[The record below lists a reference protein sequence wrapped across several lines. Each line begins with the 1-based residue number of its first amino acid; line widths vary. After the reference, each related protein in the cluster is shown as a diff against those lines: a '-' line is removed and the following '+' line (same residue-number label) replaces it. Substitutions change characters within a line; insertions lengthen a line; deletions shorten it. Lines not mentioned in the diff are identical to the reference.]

1 VPAARTIAD
10 VAIIALFAHERSRD
24 RGDGDR
30 PARARR
36 LPKALESGYP
46 RSVPLE
52 VDIGI
57 ADHWADA

>member
-1 VPAARTIAD
+1 MSAAGIAE
-10 VAIIALFAHERSRD
+10 VATGPPGRAASR
-24 RGDGDR
+24 R
-30 PARARR
+30 P
-36 LPKALESGYP
+36 LESMYP

>member
-1 VPAARTIAD
+1 MTTAD

-30 PARARR
+30 PALARR
-36 LPKALESGYP
+36 FPKALESVYP
-46 RSVPLE
+46 LSVPLE

-57 ADHWADA
+57 GDHWADA